1 MESFTMGKI
10 ALITGASGGIGA
22 EIARCL
28 SHDGFTTLL
37 HYNHSTDK
45 ISALSKELGGAETF
59 RADFERPEDIE
70 EMFRQIEARVGAVD
84 LLINN
89 AGIAS
94 YGLITDLT
102 PSEWRRLFAVNVDAV
117 YHCCRLAIP
126 HMVRQNS
133 GKIINISSIWGVCGA
148 SCETAYSA
156 AKSAVIGLTKALA
169 KELGPSGI
177 TVNCVAPGAIMTD
190 MLCSLSEEALQ
201 LVKDETPLGRLG
213 KPSDIAALV
222 AFLASEKA
230 DFITGQVISPNGGI
244 VI

>member
-1 MESFTMGKI
+1 MGKI
-10 ALITGASGGIGA
+10 ALITGASGGLGA

-28 SHDGFTTLL
+28 NRDGITTLL
-37 HYNHSTDK
+37 HYNHSADK
-45 ISALSKELGGAETF
+45 ITALSKELGGAETF
-59 RADFERPEDIE
+59 RADFESPEDIE
-70 EMFRQIEARVGAVD
+70 EMFKQIEARFGGID

-94 YGLITDLT
+94 YGLITDIS
-102 PSEWRRLFAVNVDAV
+102 PREWRSLFAVNVDAV
-117 YHCCRLAIP
+117 FHCCRLAIP
-126 HMVRQNS
+126 RMVSRKS

-148 SCETAYSA
+148 SCEAAYSA

-177 TVNCVAPGAIMTD
+177 TVNCVAPGAVLTD
-190 MLCSLSEEALQ
+190 MLCSLSEDALQ

-213 KPSDIAALV
+213 KPSDIAELV
-222 AFLASEKA
+222 AFLASERA

>member
-1 MESFTMGKI
+1 MGKI

-28 SHDGFTTLL
+28 SRDGLTTLL
-37 HYNHSTDK
+37 HYNHSASK
-45 ISALSKELGGAETF
+45 ITALSKELGDAETF

-70 EMFRQIEARVGAVD
+70 KMFKQIEARFGGVD
-84 LLINN
+84 LLVNN

-102 PSEWRRLFAVNVDAV
+102 PPEWRRLFTINVDAI

-126 HMVRQNS
+126 HMVRQKT

-156 AKSAVIGLTKALA
+156 TKSAVIGLTKALA

-177 TVNCVAPGAIMTD
+177 TVNCVAPGAVMTD
-190 MLCSLSEEALQ
+190 MLCPLSEEALQ

-213 KPSDIAALV
+213 TPSDIAALV
-222 AFLASEKA
+222 AFLASERA

>member
-1 MESFTMGKI
+1 MGKI
-10 ALITGASGGIGA
+10 ALITGASGGLGA

-28 SHDGFTTLL
+28 NRDGITTLL
-37 HYNHSTDK
+37 HYNHSAGK
-45 ISALSKELGGAETF
+45 ITALSKELGGAETF
-59 RADFERPEDIE
+59 RADFESPEDIE
-70 EMFRQIEARVGAVD
+70 EMFKQIEARFGGID

-94 YGLITDLT
+94 YGLITDIS
-102 PSEWRRLFAVNVDAV
+102 PREWRSLFAVNVDAV

-126 HMVRQNS
+126 RMVSRKS

-148 SCETAYSA
+148 SCEAAYSA
-156 AKSAVIGLTKALA
+156 TKSAVIGLTKALA

-177 TVNCVAPGAIMTD
+177 TVNCVAPGAVMTD
-190 MLCSLSEEALQ
+190 MLCSLSEEALD
-201 LVKDETPLGRLG
+201 LVKEETPLGRLG
-213 KPSDIAALV
+213 TPSDIAALV
-222 AFLASEKA
+222 AFLASESA